1 LQYLP
6 ELSIIKL
13 EEVEREQI
21 PMRYQKPNL
30 FVYRVA
36 QAISWIAA
44 TLIFR
49 LKVGRNDIKNKDGAF
64 LVIANHQCAL
74 DFVNLIG
81 ATKRPMTFVLSKSFF
96 STLPIQGIL
105 KKMGIIPKQQFQ
117 TTVADMKKMKAVVE
131 AGQPLVIYPAGLMC
145 EDGLSTPV
153 PKATYKFL
161 KWMNVDVYMART
173 EGSYFV
179 MPKWSK
185 KLHPGRTDMDI
196 TLLFT
201 KEELAALSLDEI
213 RERTDA
219 VLLYDAYRDQER
231 HPYAYAACEDIQ
243 GLENVLYMCP
253 HCGSE
258 HTVQVRDKSIIICTA
273 CGFTETM
280 DARGF
285 FHCEDKEKEI
295 RYVSDWSKQIYEA
308 MAKKLRED
316 DSVRIQADVTFRMV
330 DETKHKMVDVGEGS
344 VLLKRGSITLT
355 GTIRGRE
362 TNLEVPIVG
371 IPALPFSPGK
381 HLEVQH
387 GENIYRCVFKDGKPV
402 MKFINMLKAFYCLEQ
417 AELAK
422 AK

>member
-1 LQYLP
+1 
-6 ELSIIKL
+6 
-13 EEVEREQI
+13 
-21 PMRYQKPNL
+21 MRYHKPN
-30 FVYRVA
+30 VVIYRIA
-36 QAISWIAA
+36 QAVSWLAA
-44 TLIFR
+44 TFLFH
-49 LKVGRNDIKNKDGAF
+49 LKIGRNDIKHKEGAF

-81 ATKRPMTFVLSKSFF
+81 ATSRPMTFVLSKSFF

-117 TTVADMKKMKAVVE
+117 TTVADMKNMKAVVE
-131 AGQPLVIYPAGLMC
+131 AGQPLAIYPAGLMC

-185 KLHPGRTDMDI
+185 KMRPGRTDMDI

-213 RERTDA
+213 KERTDA
-219 VLLYDAYRDQER
+219 VLLYNAYRDQETHR
-231 HPYAYAACEDIQ
+231 YCYSGCEDIR

-253 HCGSE
+253 HCGAE
-258 HTVQVRDKSIIICTA
+258 HTVQVNEKSVITCTA
-273 CGFTETM
+273 CGFTQKM
-280 DARGF
+280 DKEGF
-285 FHCEDKEKEI
+285 FHCEDPEKEI
-295 RYVSDWSKQIYEA
+295 RYVSDWSKLIYQNME
-308 MAKKLRED
+308 KKLLQD
-316 DSVRIQADVTFRMV
+316 DTMQLQAEVIFRMV
-330 DETKHKMVDVGEGS
+330 DEKRHKMVDVGEGN
-344 VLLKRGSITLT
+344 VLLKRGGITLT
-355 GTIRGRE
+355 GTMKGKTID
-362 TNLEVPIVG
+362 LEVPIVG
-371 IPALPFSPGK
+371 IPALPFTPGK

-387 GENIYRCVFKDGKPV
+387 GERIFRCVFKDGKPV
-402 MKFINMLKAFYCLEQ
+402 MKFINMLKALYQLEQ